1 MSLFDP
7 PKEEKLSDVFEMG
20 EKFWLVHAEYEG
32 IQPTSFGMNPQAS
45 VSVCK
50 PGEQDDVKQFR
61 VWGVLAKQISE
72 MEDGDI
78 PAEVFIGKQGRKHVW
93 TFVQK
98 VDISSPVAAASV
110 EAEDAPF

>member
-1 MSLFDP
+1 MSLFDL

-20 EKFWLVHAEYEG
+20 EKFWLVYAEYEG
-32 IQPTSFGMNPQAS
+32 VQPTTYGAQPQAS
-45 VSVCK
+45 ISVCPVGQSDEIK
-50 PGEQDDVKQFR
+50 NFR
-61 VWGVLAKQISE
+61 VWGVLAKQIE
-72 MEDGDI
+72 DMEDGDI

-98 VDISSPVAAASV
+98 VNISDPVAAASA